1 MKIIIAG
8 AGEVGTYLAKMLYRV
23 DHDIIVIDSDENK
36 LKNIDAHFDFL
47 TVKGSATSIE
57 TLKNSDVARADL
69 LIAITEYEE
78 VNMTIA
84 VLGKKLGAKKVV
96 ARINNHEYLEPL
108 NKRFIREMGI
118 DALVYPEI
126 LASEEVVSM
135 LQLSGTSKKFDFSSG
150 HLSLYVLKLD
160 INSPIIGKTLLEAAQ
175 DNEPYDYRTV
185 AISRNSETIIPHGD
199 DRFMLGDLVYIVTS
213 KEGIEHLMNYI
224 GKVHF
229 PIKNVMIL
237 GGSRIGRKTAKA
249 LEGKFNVKLLEIDKD
264 KSFELADFL
273 DKTLVVNADG
283 TDIDVLVEE
292 GVKNMDAFISV
303 TGNSET
309 NILTCTIAK
318 KFGVKKTIAEIEN
331 IDFIQIAEN
340 MGIDSVINKK
350 LIAASHIFS
359 HTMSADVSTVQ
370 CLSTTDAEVLEFI
383 VHERSHILK
392 NSLKNI
398 KFPKNALIGGVIRGN
413 ISFIA
418 KGDTTFMPNDRVIVF
433 ALPEAIKKVNSLFK
447 ER

>member
-36 LKNIDAHFDFL
+36 LKTIDAHFDFL

-69 LIAITEYEE
+69 IIAITEYEE

-84 VLGKKLGAKKVV
+84 VLGKKLGAKKAI
-96 ARINNHEYLEPL
+96 ARINNHEYLEPI
-108 NKRFIREMGI
+108 NQRFIREMGI
-118 DALVYPEI
+118 DSLIYPEI

-135 LQLSGTSKKFDFSSG
+135 LQLSGTSKRFEFSSG

-160 INSPIIGKTLLEAAQ
+160 VNSPIIGKTLLEAAR

-185 AISRNSETIIPHGD
+185 AISRNTETIIPHGD

-237 GGSRIGRKTAKA
+237 GGSRIGRKTAKV
-249 LEGKFNVKLLEIDKD
+249 LEKNFNVKLLEVDKD

-292 GVKNMDAFISV
+292 GIKNMDAFISV

-340 MGIDSVINKK
+340 MGIDSIINKK

-359 HTMSADVSTVQ
+359 HTMSADVSSVQ

-383 VHERSHILK
+383 VHEGSSILK
-392 NSLKNI
+392 NSLKNL
-398 KFPKNALIGGVIRGN
+398 KFPKDAIIGGVVRGN
-413 ISFIA
+413 VSFIA
-418 KGDTTFMPNDRVIVF
+418 KGDTTFKPNDKVIVF
-433 ALPEAIKKVNSLFK
+433 ALPEAIKKVNALFK

>member
-57 TLKNSDVARADL
+57 TLKNSDVSRADL
-69 LIAITEYEE
+69 IIAITEYEE

-84 VLGKKLGAKKVV
+84 VLGKKLGAKKAI
-96 ARINNHEYLEPL
+96 ARINNHEYLEPI
-108 NKRFIREMGI
+108 NQRFIREMGI
-118 DALVYPEI
+118 DSLIYPEI

-135 LQLSGTSKKFDFSSG
+135 LQLSGTSKKFDFTSG

-160 INSPIIGKTLLEAAQ
+160 VNSKIVGKSLLEAAQ

-237 GGSRIGRKTAKA
+237 GGSRIGKKTAKA
-249 LEGKFNVKLLEIDKD
+249 LEGKFNVKLLEVDKN

-292 GVKNMDAFISV
+292 GIKNMDAFISV

-359 HTMSADVSTVQ
+359 HTMSADVSSVQ
-370 CLSTTDAEVLEFI
+370 CLSTTDAEVLELI
-383 VHERSHILK
+383 VHEGSSILK

-398 KFPKNALIGGVIRGN
+398 KFPKNAIIGGVIRGN
-413 ISFIA
+413 ASFIA

-433 ALPEAIKKVNSLFK
+433 ALPEAIKKVNAIFK
-447 ER
+447 QR